1 MSGVLG
7 IFSHSAGCAKA
18 IWQIRQEGFRDLVAY
33 SPVPD
38 HEIEAALEKPV
49 SPVRFF
55 TLTGGIVGCLCGLA
69 LTIGTSIAWP
79 LLTSGKPVISMPTFV
94 VIAFETTIL
103 FGALGNLL
111 GFLLSARL
119 PSRETKGQYDPRF
132 SEDRFGI
139 FVRCDAE
146 QVQTAADFLR
156 SAGAEEVRIE
166 TV

>member
-7 IFSHSAGCAKA
+7 IFSQSTRCTQA
-18 IWQIRQEGFRDLVAY
+18 IQQLRQKGFRDLIAY

-38 HEIEAALEKPV
+38 HEIEAALDKPT

-55 TLTGGIVGCLCGLA
+55 TLTGGIIGCVAGFA
-69 LTIGTSIAWP
+69 LTIGTSLAWP
-79 LLTSGKPVISMPTFV
+79 LLTSGKPIVSMPTFV

-111 GFLLSARL
+111 GFLASAGL
-119 PSRETKGQYDPRF
+119 PSRKAEGLYDPRF

-139 FVRCDAE
+139 FIRCDESQA
-146 QVQTAADFLR
+146 QTVMDLLR
-156 SAGAEEVRIE
+156 AAGAEEVRI
-166 TV
+166 